1 MADEPRKLQSL
12 WRISLLV
19 PLLATIRAIS
29 YLSKVEQALL
39 KRLARGRGWRS
50 HCVFSAGAD
59 FEFGSVWF
67 REVEVSVE
75 IGVYDIY

>member
-1 MADEPRKLQSL
+1 M
-12 WRISLLV
+12 
-19 PLLATIRAIS
+19 
-29 YLSKVEQALL
+29 
-39 KRLARGRGWRS
+39 
-50 HCVFSAGAD
+50 FSAGAD